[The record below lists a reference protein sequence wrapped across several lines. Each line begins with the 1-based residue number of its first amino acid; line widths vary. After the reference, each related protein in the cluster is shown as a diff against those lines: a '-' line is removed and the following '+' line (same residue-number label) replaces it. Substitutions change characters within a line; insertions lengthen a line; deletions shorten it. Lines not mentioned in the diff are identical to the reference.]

1 MHSALQSRNAKYVEQ
16 GALLLIKT
24 DSNRWPVA
32 GHVLNLTPKSLESL
46 EYGKSELRAQCSG
59 HFIKGCKVGNL
70 FCICRASNV
79 LRPVGQMDFEGLPMA
94 VDGMKRGFFGRVC
107 LWLQLRH

>member
-59 HFIKGCKVGNL
+59 HFIKGCKVGKFIL
-70 FCICRASNV
+70 HLPCIERAEASWPN
-79 LRPVGQMDFEGLPMA
+79 
-94 VDGMKRGFFGRVC
+94 GF
-107 LWLQLRH
+107 